1 MMRRTTYTSK
11 RIIKML
17 FGILTILLLSTQ
29 EIWGQTYSI
38 DLYAQNYAG
47 GSGTKNDP
55 YLISNDKELAKLA
68 RDVNNGNTSQAFLG
82 KYFKLTADIDLSGG
96 IWMPIGKYYNY
107 GNGNG
112 NNRLFFGKFDGNGH
126 VIKNMHIQWEGTD
139 AWSAWGL
146 FSTLQGSSST
156 NLTTVTNLIIENAV
170 VEKKPGFKPY
180 GPGYNVGVVAGEIYG
195 NTELS
200 NIIIRGS
207 EIKDNDETYEINNE
221 SKIGGISG
229 NVQTDSK
236 NETFRIFNIA
246 ADTKINM
253 LKNTSV
259 FNNKFHI
266 AQGFGRF
273 SYDMKGGDNIIEPT
287 NIYLFGNGLNIENTS
302 TNINKGGITANCQ
315 NENNAKK
322 YTSTWYYTQ
331 DVTGGKNLGIKVNA
345 ATFANDFVDK
355 ANTLITTKSLEED
368 KNPWTFTNGA
378 LNMYSKIDVSLVEN
392 TYNRN
397 DLQVSYTLTSNQFK
411 DEYTFSWTVE
421 GEAITPNKGS
431 NGKTITLPL
440 SNKKRTGVVIIT
452 NGNTGSVI
460 LKKHFEIKPKYYS
473 IDLYADSYSGGTGT
487 KEDPIIIS
495 SDLELAKLARDVE
508 TWQMKDS
515 KYFKLANDIS
525 LDKGLWMPIGNT
537 KYSWAFFKGKF
548 DGDGHTIDNMH
559 ICWKDNSGSWG
570 AWGLFSVLN
579 GQASDEA
586 RVCRITNLIIDNA
599 VVEKEEGYMPVG
611 NGLNIGILAG
621 ELAGGNSEIS
631 NIIIRNSKITDNKET
646 YTTPEIAV
654 GGIVG
659 KAVDGQIYRIYN
671 LSSEADINMFDHA
684 SLKSGNTCLAEGIG
698 YYGVVNNSN
707 SFVILPTNIY
717 VHGKVST
724 ANNRCKVGEVVGNR
738 NVNAESGE
746 TATWYYAN
754 KTNSSSS
761 NIATNG
767 TQKSEVD
774 FATTFASQNNLYISA
789 NNFQDK
795 LNWSYTSGTGF
806 NFGSTKLTVKRGYN
820 TIITAETIEGNA
832 GNEKYFWY
840 TSSDKKNWT
849 LQNENNAY
857 NDFSISLE
865 DYDQFVYALLEDGS
879 SQSGVAKIDARKV
892 DAVMKTNEET
902 NTLYIE
908 ITNNIWENNDKLNV
922 TYSWVKNGKE
932 ETVAPTFDKSSL
944 APTDKLSCHVI
955 VTTKDGVELLNK
967 WLVYA
972 KSVVY
977 LCPAGVTVTTAD
989 GKTISYNAGD
999 DSNDGLT
1006 PATAVRTW
1014 KGAYSKLTVKGSWDD
1029 NTIVLMG
1036 KSDQSVTNDGSDG
1049 FPNNNDYYSS
1059 SEKWENAKASSPF
1072 FRNTTI
1078 TGSWDGVDYKGV
1090 IEMYGGHYR
1099 NHSIAIFGD
1108 TRFQYLAFNRNP
1120 NNTEGD
1126 YFDILYC
1133 QFYNLEMGEGIQM
1146 TNYQKMYQGDGTI
1159 KGAVSTSFQIFGGFM
1174 DDNRFSPLST
1184 EGNLKK
1190 MDDALPHGREGFK
1203 IKIKSGH
1210 FSTICVGGRQTTDNR
1225 NGVMGSPNMPI
1236 KCTIDVDIDR
1246 NFNDNHNENNSDLD
1260 VAVVLAGNHEGAMVG
1275 DVDIII
1281 KSGKIG
1287 RVVNGSLGARRNTSN
1302 YNAPYNT
1309 YMGRANILIDPEHS
1323 ENNNNTDI
1331 NSRVEITE
1339 IYGGSTGRGFQ
1350 GGQWIEN
1357 PFYGYSTITIK
1368 GGTFLIPT
1376 KCTPEEIFSGIY
1388 GAGAG
1393 GMNGIGD
1400 DTNHT
1405 TDERIPYWTNSS
1417 TKSVMAFGNYYTA
1430 KNNLCMYKC
1439 YNADTHTYTEVDPR
1453 LTNNKIIIEG
1463 GIFGSET
1470 RKIDGIY
1477 GGGSGYMSKDL
1488 WIADSKPSTYGG
1500 NIYGK
1505 AGETVTSLTINGGE
1519 FYCKNGIF
1527 AGGRG
1532 TDYYYATK
1540 AYNGNPDDYQEL
1552 GKIYGNVELTING
1565 GKFHCPIFGGGY
1577 GVADAKLLNSNNINT
1592 LENMARLY
1600 GSSTVKI
1607 NGGTFFENIYGGGDM
1622 AVVEKGT
1629 NVIISDR
1636 ADIRADVFAGGNGR
1650 IKRADTDY
1658 TINNNTW
1665 HPEKV
1670 GKVLGNTNLTFFG
1683 STKVAPYIYGDIYG
1697 GGNLAQVEGDTH
1709 INMYAANFAGEIFGG
1724 GKGRITDNNGKEL
1737 YTYAD
1742 VTGNTFVSLAKD
1754 QGVQINDKEKE
1765 EDNYSINVI
1774 WNKKLDSTK
1783 ENFIEWDTN
1792 KAKFFADG
1800 KFLNPHNI
1808 YGGGNLACNVTGKAT
1823 LNIQKGMTPFSL
1835 LKTTEWKVAYDDN
1848 NNPHFSVFGGGYG
1861 LNTTVDNTDVT
1872 VNVEGDYSVY
1882 DAEIEDDTEQLSK
1895 GQTPLR
1901 AKSDMNVFDNS
1912 KGIPNFTIL
1921 AVLGGGYA
1929 GTVDND
1935 AKVTIDGKTFI
1946 HRVYGGGF
1954 GDPKSTSNNETGKIG
1969 GNTEVYVKGGNIYG
1983 DVFGGGAGVKP
1994 KKDASSTYTYFTN
2007 VAKVYETTKVE
2018 VSDDAHVYGNVYG
2031 GGDMA
2036 NIGSYE
2042 THDNPEAYFGNKPKS
2057 ISTFDQTNGKFI
2069 SYEATDYKSFVNIIG
2084 GNIFGEIFAG
2094 GKGLKKAEAPEYN
2107 KVGRING
2114 NTILHIANTN
2124 EAGMERITPMVWN
2137 RVYGGCAYGVVD
2149 GNTLVHVEGGML
2161 GLNIFGGGYGDI
2173 PITNDKTDDNS
2184 GQSTASSTLEQVLG
2198 KKDTK
2203 NEGTYA
2209 CILGNTKVQID
2220 GGEWLWDRK
2229 ADKNGNITTWLDV
2242 QSDSEKVCENLDEFK
2257 DIIYAI
2263 HNANTL
2269 GEITNAKAKAA
2280 MSRIINNKDTKEFFE
2295 LTDGDFGSASF
2306 SKNHNIFG
2314 GGNRACYV
2322 GYDINGNSTG
2332 DGTGEAIVEI
2342 NHSPVTEIIGANGKS
2357 LNILDFTTLQ
2367 GLCWYLAEKNS
2378 NNPQFSVFGAGYGAN
2393 TKVRNAKV
2401 YAQAGAMIEENG
2413 TPNKI
2418 NGKYFR
2424 YASQEEDRLK
2434 YTNFETNLY
2443 IDYMAVS
2450 KEDKKLYY
2458 GSVDG
2463 TSDDADTFR
2472 RYYNTRMAWIL
2483 GIPGFTFQEIH
2494 GGGFSGYVKEDT
2506 YVETN
2511 NQLTCYNIYGGGL
2524 GALPYG
2530 TLNETTDKD
2539 NHYDFGSVG
2548 GNSKVFFKSGNVA
2561 RNVYGGGAGIES
2573 IRVSGNNIVSLDSKT
2588 GSIID
2593 FPDMARVKG
2602 KTEVHIYGENVG
2614 VPPLVIDRTVIM
2626 GNVYGG
2632 GDVANVGLNTQ
2643 KATAK
2648 KIDDAESLSPSNF
2661 TSFVNVRGGTIL
2673 SKIFA
2678 GGNGRTADVCGDYTK
2693 LGGIYGNACVVTG
2706 RPVMTY
2712 PYNEFATGST
2722 TEYTSTSL
2730 NPSEEKYLVNPDATV
2745 NKDLMPSIMN
2755 SIYGGGQNGTVYGN
2769 TLVAIKDGA
2778 LYYNIFGGGW
2788 GDEETNTSAN
2798 ITGNTN
2804 LSITGGQAMLTSYWS
2819 TTMRNWEPATIVGD
2833 KTYSPQYIP
2842 ATQKFKVNHNIY
2854 GGGDKTCVVG
2864 EKDKDGNLVE
2874 NSGNT
2879 YIKLEKGLLHDNT
2892 QLLSGVSTTQFFNS
2906 NEWKEI
2912 FNKVGSPHFCVFGGG
2927 FGEKTFV
2934 LNDSHI
2940 EVAMEARGS
2949 INKGNDI
2956 IKGEE
2961 HKHFFSDY
2969 SMMDI
2974 VGGGFSGQVNG
2985 TTHIYG
2991 AGGASCRRVF
3001 GGGFYSSVKA
3011 TDINIKAI
3019 DCHDIFGGGF
3029 MGDVEKET
3037 KVVIGSQDSK
3047 TSTFGNDDIYIHGNV
3062 YGGNDVS
3069 GAVNIVLDSNG
3080 YFKDNGGT
3088 GTNVNIYGGHIYGD
3102 VYGAGNGNYL
3112 YALDKKGNK
3121 KVTVNEYYPVNPN
3134 DSESETI
3141 PLVYTVPMRETMPS
3155 YMAASDAAKIVNI
3168 NSWRPI
3174 TNKVNIDIKGNSTS
3188 DIITI
3193 DGDVYG
3199 GGNSAS
3205 VKKVH
3210 DYDSDNQEGAIKI
3223 NIGNNVNIRS
3233 VFMGCNGEA
3242 LFAKSEDN
3250 DFMNKFQK
3258 LNGDVENGKELNLA
3272 DTIDWINDPS
3282 NKGISTIYLSTEN
3295 AQRPLVYPHLLDL
3308 YFQSVETDI
3317 QGQLTWNG
3325 SESGDGLTNCN
3336 IGTFCCGGNRGNM
3349 SVYPN
3354 SVGNVVDYTFPAGL
3368 VITNKIVGGC
3378 NNANYNYKDLVTH
3391 EGGYLLGNTH
3401 SEYPFIKL
3409 TIKNKFEP
3417 KEDNNA
3423 YIGGNVYGG
3432 CYQAG
3437 TVRGDISV
3445 ILQSDMLEGKS
3456 KEKLDNSNDFLSSKP
3471 QYSALNVYGAGY
3483 GMESYV
3489 YGNTD
3494 VRVAEGMKCD
3504 TVSTT
3509 SDIFNAS
3516 GVSANFVYGGGQQGN
3531 VIGVTNVDVLNGH
3544 IYKSVTGGS
3553 YSGYVWGSTQVK
3565 VGYPIYYKVKDKQSG
3580 IYLLNRSDKN
3590 NKFIDHEGNT
3600 ETGAILSD
3608 LASETIKQ
3616 DIKLIAGDIIS
3627 QAVYESIIGKQGL
3640 TTEFVKNDCFE
3651 KCISKPAS
3659 PLTWNDINI
3668 KIGEAVYGG
3677 GYSVAQGTSVLA
3689 NDSTVLKYTD
3699 RYNIDKAFTTENSRL
3714 VDLAELPNGTTKGF
3728 GGNTTILVADNSNPS
3743 STRDHITISHQEMK
3757 SIVLPKGTDLFGYY
3771 YKDKNGNYRYISL
3784 QDHYFYGGGEEYAK
3798 PEEQGTDK
3806 NIYVYD
3812 SEGGIFGDG
3821 HQSYAEGF
3829 RSADLTGYG
3838 FAGTTINKPKIIN
3851 TFQRMDILR
3860 LEDNCFNVLGARD
3873 YATNVTNKTPYS
3885 IARVGEIQM
3894 FAKNIALKGNKL
3906 QGKTVNRARNY
3917 MGLANNIHYVG
3928 AVTSNVPFNEASKE
3942 AWRNDT
3948 GEIPASGDYANKS
3961 YLEVKQSYIDQ
3972 YKKDTDEATFQK
3984 RNEGTAKNM
3993 IGIASGYALKIQNVQ
4008 ELYDANKKIVDK
4020 IYYGPIYGV
4029 IEMNLIDVREDEG
4042 GGYVYADNVHKRDNG
4057 NNPDFLETTGNF
4069 VFPYDAKQN
4078 RYIVD
4083 DCFPTGFSGLKTN
4096 DPDSEIDVHYWYVT
4110 GFNYYYNAHI
4120 TCFTYK
4126 DAMKFN
4132 NDNSDGLTVLAGL
4145 KPNQPV
4151 TVHSWKMR
4159 SGHPDNKNDYSC
4171 DLEYRNY
4178 LPGKTE
4184 GNVDIDNEDVAGKY
4198 TLRVGGS
4205 SSYTYSN
4212 PEASDTED
4220 ANKGFAAVLP
4230 MNATGAFDSNN
4241 YIRQALP
4248 SELNNGDAKISFE
4261 LSDNVNNT
4269 TTEYFNKHLSKK
4281 CLATLI
4287 LKAPAYSKYNSE
4299 KDNKPIISK
4308 VATSTFF
4315 TLSATGNYEKVE
4327 NNTNLSEGKDYYIKN
4342 GIEGEYAKVNNTTK
4356 IFKKN
4361 TDGYAPVNNIKDVIA
4376 GENYFCEVPRIYTYT
4391 IYLTIEYVQGP
4402 NINGNITVDNCA
4414 LPGEMIRLK
4423 KNNVTIAA
4431 DQAFS
4436 ANGYYWRIGKRKKNA
4451 DGKWEFEDNTEW
4463 NITKKAAGY
4472 DTYKQGDAKTA
4483 EGLFKN
4489 CKYDKT
4495 NDYLDIPAYYFMNGY
4510 GVQLGITM
4518 NGLDKIFTVDM
4529 DNDNEFLIHNY
4540 HRMNPH
4546 KEGLDL
4552 HLAEAIK
4559 RAKEEKDVATGTTT
4573 VPFAEPR
4580 IYISDLSDLTA
4591 FINFIDTIGADG
4603 KAPRYGANA
4612 QFVLQKDLTVPSD
4625 FVCGTGIFHGI
4636 FHGNGHVIH
4645 GLPQDKSLLA
4655 ENQGQIYNLGL
4666 ESGNIA
4672 AKGSTN
4678 GGAYH
4683 CCFEQNPSSSP
4694 SSSEASSSLSDGV
4707 STPFAPIVYRMD
4719 GSADTHYTS
4728 DDFKYGRVAYD
4739 LNEYY
4744 LRARYSNEATNPDDM
4759 KALKYVYD
4767 YYANGDYQY
4776 ANRTDAITG
4785 KNTGITYLRTGLDS
4799 DLPNYEQAETRHN
4812 QAHDIDKAR
4821 VKAGSSSASSSSPS
4835 SSTPSSSS
4843 PSSAPSSSSPSSF
4856 DGVSTPFAYEP
4867 LFDANHA
4874 ATTLAASNI
4883 MNDFIFWGQK
4893 LQATPESC
4901 PQAIESHQ
4909 NCYMTNRVYRTAG
4922 YYGDTKLDAFHYN
4935 AYNYLGGTMTTY
4947 VHQPSITAIDFTC
4960 KGDISKAT
4968 KTINGIFYPPVDDN
4982 AKVFSDFSVKNDVT
4996 KNLLVYTNNN
5006 VDIDS
5011 DTEAY
5016 DVVNKYLRYN
5026 ESTRESLIKGHHVFT
5041 NTEGF
5046 TTAFLHLVERT
5057 ADNKN
5062 SEGGICENNNFC
5074 APLPFTVTNR
5084 AWYVRKPQQYAN
5096 DNTGAWEGIC
5106 LPFTVHKVVASINGE
5121 ITHFYGIPTT
5131 DELSTPAL
5139 NTHTLH
5145 HEYWLRGLTTVG
5157 KDGTDIA
5164 ATFQRPGLTSDGLFM
5179 PIAESSGS
5187 TSAGSSSPSAGSG
5200 STSAGS
5206 GSPSLSEGVSY
5217 TFATPFFIDTY
5228 ESRLYNKDANPY
5240 YAAPHTY
5247 SNYPLLTSEVPYI
5260 VRFPGDGYYEFDLSS
5275 KFYNDILGKSEPEQ
5289 TVAFNAYGYENMETS
5304 YGSITIPVTKQMATT
5319 KDGYTHCGT
5328 FAAKDIKKDAIY
5340 SMNDKGNAF
5349 ISETSTATS
5358 IMPFRT
5364 YMTAKTTKAKALSYA
5379 PSMIKIAES
5388 TGIDKITPEIGVA
5401 DKDDATGSYL
5411 IVRPINNNKV
5421 RIESNISTTIYVYTI
5436 TGQLYRILDVIPGN
5450 SVYSG
5455 FQQGAYIFG
5464 KAKIMV
5470 Q

>member
-17 FGILTILLLSTQ
+17 FGILTILLMSTQ

-170 VEKKPGFKPY
+170 VEKKPGFSPY

-207 EIKDNDETYEINNE
+207 EIKDNDETYEINRE
-221 SKIGGISG
+221 TKIGGIAG

-259 FNNKFHI
+259 YNNKFYI

-273 SYDMKGGDNIIEPT
+273 SYNMKGGDNIIEPT

-322 YTSTWYYTQ
+322 YASTWYYTQ
-331 DVTGGKNLGIKVNA
+331 DVTGGKNLGTKVNA

-368 KNPWTFTNGA
+368 KNQWTFTNGA

-397 DLQVSYTLTSNQFK
+397 DLQVSYTLTSNQLK
-411 DEYTFSWTVE
+411 DEYTYTWTVE
-421 GEAITPNKGS
+421 GKAITPNKGS
-431 NGKTITLPL
+431 NGKTITLSL

-460 LKKHFEIKPKYYS
+460 LKKHFEINPKYYS

-508 TWQMKDS
+508 TWQMQDS

-559 ICWKDNSGSWG
+559 ICWKDNSGSCG

-654 GGIVG
+654 GGIIG
-659 KAVDGQIYRIYN
+659 KAIDGQIYRIFN

-698 YYGVVNNSN
+698 YYGWVNNSN

-724 ANNRCKVGEVVGNR
+724 ANNRCKVGEVIGNR
-738 NVNAESGE
+738 NVDNGTGE

-820 TIITAETIEGNA
+820 TTITAETTPNNA
-832 GNEKYFWY
+832 ANEKYFWY

-857 NDFSISLE
+857 NGFSISLE
-865 DYDQFVYALLEDGS
+865 DYDQYVYALLEDGS

-908 ITNNIWENNDKLNV
+908 ITNNIWENNDNLNV

-932 ETVAPTFDKSSL
+932 ETAAPTFDKSSL
-944 APTDKLSCHVI
+944 AHTDKLSCHVI
-955 VTTKDGVELLNK
+955 VTTQDGVELLNK

-977 LCPAGVTVTTAD
+977 LCPTGVTVTTAE
-989 GKTISYNAGD
+989 GNTISYNAGD

-1036 KSDQSVTNDGSDG
+1036 KSDQSVTNNSNDG
-1049 FPNNNDYYSS
+1049 FSS
-1059 SEKWENAKASSPF
+1059 VTFNTSSDWEDVKAKSPF

-1078 TGSWDGVDYKGV
+1078 TGSWDGVDYNGI
-1090 IEMYGGHYR
+1090 IEMHGGNDR
-1099 NHSIAIFGD
+1099 NNSLPIYGD
-1108 TRFQYLAFNRNP
+1108 TRFQYLAFNRNS
-1120 NNTEGD
+1120 NNNDAD

-1159 KGAVSTSFQIFGGFM
+1159 KGAFSTSFQIFGGFM

-1246 NFNDNHNENNSDLD
+1246 NFNDNHNYNNSDLD

-1287 RVVNGSLGARRNTSN
+1287 RVVNGSLGARRNTNN

-1309 YMGRANILIDPEHS
+1309 YMGRANILIDPAQS
-1323 ENNNNTDI
+1323 ESNNKNTDV

-1350 GGQWIEN
+1350 GSQLIEN

-1368 GGTFLIPT
+1368 GGTFMIPT
-1376 KCTPEEIFSGIY
+1376 NCTPEEIFSGIY

-1405 TDERIPYWTNSS
+1405 TDDRIPYWTNSS
-1417 TKSVMAFGNYYTA
+1417 TKSVMAFGNYDAA
-1430 KNNLCMYKC
+1430 KANLCMYKC
-1439 YNADTHTYTEVDPR
+1439 YNTDTHTYTEVDPR

-1477 GGGSGYMSKDL
+1477 GGGSGYMSTDL
-1488 WIADSKPSTYGG
+1488 WRASSIPSKEGG

-1505 AGETVTSLTINGGE
+1505 AGETVASITINGGE

-1540 AYNGNPDDYQEL
+1540 AYSGTPNDYQEL

-1565 GKFHCPIFGGGY
+1565 GKFHCPVFGGGY

-1592 LENMARLY
+1592 LNNMARLY

-1607 NGGTFFENIYGGGDM
+1607 NGGTFFKNIYGGGDM

-1665 HPEKV
+1665 NPEKV

-1724 GKGRITDNNGKEL
+1724 GKGRITDNNGKAIAEEL

-1754 QGVQINDKEKE
+1754 QGVQINDEEKE

-1792 KAKFFADG
+1792 KAKFFTDG

-1823 LNIQKGMTPFSL
+1823 LDIQKGMTPFSL

-1861 LNTTVDNTDVT
+1861 LNTTVGNTDVT

-1929 GTVDND
+1929 GTVDSD

-1954 GDPKSTSNNETGKIG
+1954 GDPTSTSNNNTGKIG

-1983 DVFGGGAGVKP
+1983 DVFGGGAGVAP
-1994 KKDASSTYTYFTN
+1994 KNDTYFTD
-2007 VAKVYETTKVE
+2007 VAKVYNTTKVE
-2018 VSDDAHVYGNVYG
+2018 ISDDAHVFGNVYG

-2042 THDNPEAYFGNKPKS
+2042 THADPKTYYGNKPKS
-2057 ISTFDQTNGKFI
+2057 TSTFDQTNGDFI
-2069 SYEATDYKSFVNIIG
+2069 SYKARDYKSFVNIIG

-2094 GKGLKKAEAPEYN
+2094 GKGLKKADAPEYN

-2263 HNANTL
+2263 HNSNTL

-2322 GYDINGNSTG
+2322 GYGIDGNSTG

-2357 LNILDFTTLQ
+2357 LDILDFTTLQ

-2401 YAQAGAMIEENG
+2401 YAQTGAMIELNG

-2418 NGKYFR
+2418 DGKSFR

-2443 IDYMAVS
+2443 IDYTAVS

-2494 GGGFSGYVKEDT
+2494 GGGFSGYVEKDT
-2506 YVETN
+2506 YVEAN
-2511 NQLTCYNIYGGGL
+2511 NQLACYNIYGGGL
-2524 GALPYG
+2524 GAMPYG

-2539 NHYDFGSVG
+2539 NQYDFGSVG
-2548 GNSKVFFKSGNVA
+2548 GNSKVFIKSGNVA

-2573 IRVSGNNIVSLDSKT
+2573 IRVSGDNIVSLDSKT

-2593 FPDMARVKG
+2593 FPDMARVNG
-2602 KTEVHIYGENVG
+2602 KTEVHVYGENVG

-2632 GDVANVGLNTQ
+2632 GDVANVGLDSQ
-2643 KATAK
+2643 KATAE
-2648 KIDDAESLSPSNF
+2648 KIDVAKSLTPSNF
-2661 TSFVNVRGGTIL
+2661 TSFVNVRGGTIF
-2673 SKIFA
+2673 SKVFA
-2678 GGNGRTADVCGDYTK
+2678 GGKGRTADVCGDYTK

-2730 NPSEEKYLVNPDATV
+2730 NPSEQQYLVNPDATV
-2745 NKDLMPSIMN
+2745 NKDLMPNIMN
-2755 SIYGGGQNGTVYGN
+2755 SVYGGGQNGTIYGN

-2778 LYYNIFGGGW
+2778 LYYNVFGGGW

-2819 TTMRNWEPATIVGD
+2819 TTKRNWEPATIVGD

-2864 EKDKDGNLVE
+2864 ERDKDGNLVE

-2892 QLLSGVSTTQFFNS
+2892 QLLSGISTTQFFSS

-2934 LNDSHI
+2934 LSDSHI

-2961 HKHFFSDY
+2961 YKHFFSDY

-3102 VYGAGNGNYL
+3102 VYGAGNGNYQ

-3325 SESGDGLTNCN
+3325 SESGDGLTNCT

-3391 EGGYLLGNTH
+3391 KGGYLLGNTH

-3409 TIKNKFEP
+3409 TIKNQFKP
-3417 KEDNNA
+3417 KEENNA

-3580 IYLLNRSDKN
+3580 IYLLDRTDKN
-3590 NKFIDHEGNT
+3590 NKYIDREGNT
-3600 ETGAILSD
+3600 ESGAILSN
-3608 LASETIKQ
+3608 LASESIKQ
-3616 DIKLIAGDIIS
+3616 NIKLIAGDIIS

-3640 TTEFVKNDCFE
+3640 TEEFVKDNCFE
-3651 KCISKPAS
+3651 KCVSSPES
-3659 PLTWNDINI
+3659 PLTWDDINI

-3689 NDSTVLKYTD
+3689 NDTTVLKYTD
-3699 RYNIDKAFTTENSRL
+3699 KYNIDKAFTPNNTRL
-3714 VDLAELPNGTTKGF
+3714 VGLDELPNKTTEGF
-3728 GGNTTILVADNSNPS
+3728 GGNTTILVADNSDPS

-3757 SIVLPKGTDLFGYY
+3757 SIVLPNGTDLFGYY
-3771 YKDKNGNYRYISL
+3771 YKDKKGNYRYISL

-3894 FAKNIALKGNKL
+3894 FAKNIALDDNKL

-3917 MGLANNIHYVG
+3917 MGLVNNIHYVG
-3928 AVTSNVPFNEASKE
+3928 AVTSNVPFNDATNE
-3942 AWRNDT
+3942 AWRDDT
-3948 GEIPASGDYANKS
+3948 GAIPAAGEYANKS
-3961 YLEVKQSYIDQ
+3961 YLEVKQSYIDN
-3972 YKKDTDEATFQK
+3972 YKNDADEATFQK

-4029 IEMNLIDVREDEG
+4029 IEMNLIDVRADEG
-4042 GGYVYADNVHKRDNG
+4042 GGYVYADNVHKRENG

-4083 DCFPTGFSGLKTN
+4083 DCFPTGFNDMKGQ
-4096 DPDSEIDVHYWYVT
+4096 DPDTTAEIHYWYVT

-4120 TCFTYK
+4120 TGFTYK

-4159 SGHPDNKNDYSC
+4159 SGHPTDTNEYSC

-4178 LPGKTE
+4178 LPTGAK
-4184 GNVDIDNEDVAGKY
+4184 GNVDMDNQDVS
-4198 TLRVGGS
+4198 GGYQLSIGAS
-4205 SSYTYSN
+4205 SSEKY
-4212 PEASDTED
+4212 DG
-4220 ANKGFAAVLP
+4220 KGFAAVLP
-4230 MNATGAFDSNN
+4230 MNGVFDEKKN
-4241 YIRQALP
+4241 YVKQELP
-4248 SELNNGDAKISFE
+4248 SELTDGDAKISFE

-4287 LKAPAYSKYNSE
+4287 LKAPAYSEYNSKE
-4299 KDNKPIISK
+4299 DNKPIISK
-4308 VATSTFF
+4308 VATSAFF

-4327 NNTNLSEGKDYYIKN
+4327 NNTNLSAGTQYYIKN
-4342 GIEGEYAKVNNTTK
+4342 GIEGEYAKVDPSL

-4361 TDGYAPVNNIKDVIA
+4361 TDGYALVNIKDVIA

-4423 KNNVTIAA
+4423 KNNVAIAA

-4451 DGKWEFEDNTEW
+4451 DGKWEFEDATEW
-4463 NITKKAAGY
+4463 DTTNKATGY

-4529 DNDNEFLIHNY
+4529 NDDNEFLIHNY

-4546 KEGLDL
+4546 KEGLNL

-4559 RAKEEKDVATGTTT
+4559 RAKEEKDAATGTTT

-4603 KAPRYGANA
+4603 KTPRYGANA

-4672 AKGSTN
+4672 ASNKGT
-4678 GGAYH
+4678 YH
-4683 CCFEQNPSSSP
+4683 CCFEYNKGIQ
-4694 SSSEASSSLSDGV
+4694 
-4707 STPFAPIVYRMD
+4707 PIVYHMD
-4719 GSADTHYTS
+4719 GTRDTHYTA
-4728 DDFKYGRVAYD
+4728 DDFRYGKVGYD

-4744 LRARYSNEATNPDDM
+4744 LRARYSNDATNPDDM

-4821 VKAGSSSASSSSPS
+4821 IKAAS
-4835 SSTPSSSS
+4835 
-4843 PSSAPSSSSPSSF
+4843 
-4856 DGVSTPFAYEP
+4856 DEP

-4874 ATTLAASNI
+4874 ATTLTASNI

-4909 NCYMTNRVYRTAG
+4909 NCYMTNHVYRTAG

-4960 KGDISKAT
+4960 KGDISKAIGT
-4968 KTINGIFYPPVDDN
+4968 NNGIFYPPINDN
-4982 AKVFSDFSVKNDVT
+4982 AKVFSDFSVKDDVT

-5006 VDIDS
+5006 IDIDS

-5016 DVVNKYLRYN
+5016 DVVNKYLSYN

-5041 NTEGF
+5041 NREGF

-5074 APLPFTVTNR
+5074 TPLPFTVTNH

-5096 DNTGAWEGIC
+5096 DKTGAWEGIC

-5121 ITHFYGIPTT
+5121 ITHFYGTPTA
-5131 DELSTPAL
+5131 DELSTPSL

-5145 HEYWLRGLTTVG
+5145 HEYWLRGLTTVD
-5157 KDGTDIA
+5157 KNGTDIA

-5187 TSAGSSSPSAGSG
+5187 TSAGSG

-5240 YAAPHTY
+5240 YATPHTY

-5319 KDGYTHCGT
+5319 KDGYSHCGT
-5328 FAAKDIKKDAIY
+5328 FSATDIKKDAIY
-5340 SMNDKGNAF
+5340 GMNDKGNAF
-5349 ISETSTATS
+5349 ISDATTATS
-5358 IMPFRT
+5358 VMPFRT
-5364 YMTAKTTKAKALSYA
+5364 YMTAKTTKAKAQSYA

-5401 DKDDATGSYL
+5401 DKDEATGSYL
-5411 IVRPINNNKV
+5411 IVRPLTNNKV

-5455 FQQGAYIFG
+5455 FQQGAYVFG
-5464 KAKIMV
+5464 KTKIMV

>member
-55 YLISNDKELAKLA
+55 YLISNDMELAKLA

-82 KYFKLTADIDLSGG
+82 KYFKLTADIDLKNG
-96 IWMPIGKYYNY
+96 IWMPIGQYYNY
-107 GNGNG
+107 GIDNG

-139 AWSAWGL
+139 RWSAWGL

-170 VEKKPGFKPY
+170 VEKKRGFSPY

-207 EIKDNDETYEINNE
+207 EIKDNDETYEINRE
-221 SKIGGISG
+221 TKIGGIVG
-229 NVQTDSK
+229 NVQTDNK

-246 ADTKINM
+246 ADTQINM

-259 FNNKFHI
+259 FNNKFCI

-273 SYDMKGGDNIIEPT
+273 SYNMNGGGNIIEPT
-287 NIYLFGNGLNIENTS
+287 NIYLFGNGLNIESSNSETNK
-302 TNINKGGITANCQ
+302 NINKGGITAGYQ
-315 NENNAKK
+315 NEGNANK
-322 YTSTWYYTQ
+322 YASTWYYTQ
-331 DVTGGKNLGIKVNA
+331 KVDGGKNLGTQKTDA
-345 ATFANDFVDK
+345 AFKGEFAK
-355 ANTLITTKSLEED
+355 IANEFITKNNLTEE
-368 KNPWTFTNGA
+368 KTAWYFNNNNISMNNN
-378 LNMYSKIDVSLVEN
+378 LDVYVVEN
-392 TYNRN
+392 YNRN
-397 DLQVSYTLTSNQFK
+397 DYNVSFSIEGISPETDYT
-411 DEYTFSWTVE
+411 YTWKVDNKE
-421 GEAITPNKGS
+421 ITPAKG
-431 NGKTITLPL
+431 GKSISLEL
-440 SNKKRTGVVIIT
+440 SNKKRVGVVTIT
-452 NGNTGSVI
+452 DSKTQEVI
-460 LKKHFEIKPKYYS
+460 MTKNFVINPKYYS
-473 IDLYADSYSGGTGT
+473 IDLYADNYAQGSGSET
-487 KEDPIIIS
+487 DPYIIS
-495 SDLELAKLARDVE
+495 NDLELAKLAYDVNKG
-508 TWQMKDS
+508 TATAG
-515 KYFKLANDIS
+515 KYFKLSNDIN
-525 LDKGLWMPIGNT
+525 LDKALWIPIGSTNYEE
-537 KYSWAFFKGKF
+537 KYFNGKF
-548 DGDGHTIDNMH
+548 DGNGYSIDNMR
-559 ICWKDNSGSWG
+559 ILWTDTNNGWST
-570 AWGLFSVLN
+570 WGLFSAIKGTADN
-579 GQASDEA
+579 EA
-586 RVCRITNLIIDNA
+586 NFCRITNLVMDHALI
-599 VVEKEEGYMPVG
+599 EKEPNTNQTEKSGNVAVLVGEVLTTGY
-611 NGLNIGILAG
+611 
-621 ELAGGNSEIS
+621 SEVS
-631 NIIIRNSKITDNKET
+631 NIIVRNSVITDNNESYKRKQFR
-646 YTTPEIAV
+646 V
-654 GGIVG
+654 GGIIG
-659 KAVDGQIYRIYN
+659 NLEDNHITRLFN
-671 LSSEADINMFDHA
+671 LSAQVEIKMLSNATLRDKCYM
-684 SLKSGNTCLAEGIG
+684 AEGIG
-698 YYGVVNNSN
+698 RYGAPKTS
-707 SFVILPTNIY
+707 SSYAIPLTNIY
-717 VHGKVST
+717 VHGSIETTINSNNCYVGGVIGNN
-724 ANNRCKVGEVVGNR
+724 ANNN
-738 NVNAESGE
+738 NITS
-746 TATWYYAN
+746 TSSTWYYTEAVSV
-754 KTNSSSS
+754 TTS
-761 NIATNG
+761 NVVNYG
-767 TQKSEVD
+767 TKQPLSD
-774 FATTFASQNNLYISA
+774 FANIFAENCNSYIAEKNIDGKSVWTYINSIGFKFSFTRLA
-789 NNFQDK
+789 V
-795 LNWSYTSGTGF
+795 TRGF
-806 NFGSTKLTVKRGYN
+806 NAE
-820 TIITAETIEGNA
+820 ITAETVKGNA
-832 GNEKYFWY
+832 ANEKYFWY
-840 TSSDKKNWT
+840 TSADKKIWE
-849 LQNENNAY
+849 LQNKDTASNP
-857 NDFSISLE
+857 FTLPRK
-865 DYDQFVYALLEDGS
+865 DYDQYVYAELADGS
-879 SQSGVAKIDARKV
+879 SRSGIIKIEAVRVEAKLIS
-892 DAVMKTNEET
+892 NSGE
-902 NTLYIE
+902 NTISVSV
-908 ITNNIWENNDKLNV
+908 TNNIWNNNDYLNI
-922 TYSWVKNGKE
+922 TYSWVKNDDE
-932 ETVAPTFDKSSL
+932 ERPVSTTSTYDKSKL
-944 APTDKLSCHVI
+944 DKNDKLKCHVVVKSQDGI
-955 VTTKDGVELLNK
+955 VLLDN
-967 WLVYA
+967 WLVYV
-972 KSVVY
+972 KSVIY
-977 LCPAGVTVTTAD
+977 ICPAGVTVGSTT
-989 GKTISYNAGD
+989 YNAGND
-999 DSNDGLT
+999 DNDGLT
-1006 PATAVRTW
+1006 PETAVKTW
-1014 KGAYSKLTVKGSWDD
+1014 NGAYSKLAKEGSWDD
-1029 NTIVLMG
+1029 NIIVLMG
-1036 KSDQSVTNDGSDG
+1036 RSDYNVTNNSSNGFTSVT
-1049 FPNNNDYYSS
+1049 FYSS
-1059 SEKWENAKASSPF
+1059 SDWEDKKSTSPF
-1072 FRNTTI
+1072 FKNATI
-1078 TGSWDGVDYKGV
+1078 TGSWNDVDYHGVMQMKG
-1090 IEMYGGHYR
+1090 GGNREESLPIY
-1099 NHSIAIFGD
+1099 GD
-1108 TRFQYLAFNRNP
+1108 TRFQYITFERSNVIS
-1120 NNTEGD
+1120 D
-1126 YFDILYC
+1126 KYDILYC
-1133 QFYNLEMGEGIQM
+1133 QYNNLEMGEGIQM
-1146 TNYQKMYQGDGTI
+1146 INYKDMFDADGTI
-1159 KGAVSTSFQIFGGFM
+1159 YGAKSTSFQIFGGFN
-1174 DDNRFSPLST
+1174 DDARFRNLW
-1184 EGNLKK
+1184 EGDNLKK
-1190 MDDALPHGREGFK
+1190 MDESLPHGHEGFS

-1210 FSTICVGGRQTTDNR
+1210 YSTICVGGRQTQSNI
-1225 NGVMGSPNMPI
+1225 NGLMGSPNMPI

-1246 NFNDNHNENNSDLD
+1246 NFNDNHNDNQSTLD

-1287 RVVNGSLGARRNTSN
+1287 RVVNGSLGAKRNVN
-1302 YNAPYNT
+1302 GYNNAPYNT
-1309 YMGRANILIDPEHS
+1309 FMGRANILIDPAQS
-1323 ENNNNTDI
+1323 ENNKQAKDI

-1339 IYGGSTGRGFQ
+1339 IYGGSAGRGFGDNQ
-1350 GGQWIEN
+1350 EVEN
-1357 PFYGYSTITIK
+1357 PFYGQSTITIK
-1368 GGTFLIPT
+1368 GGTFLIPIE
-1376 KCTPEEIFSGIY
+1376 CNQDMIFSGIY

-1400 DTNHT
+1400 DDNHT
-1405 TDERIPYWTNSS
+1405 PDTRIPYWNDVNTKSVINFGGYATAKDKLCLYHCYNSS
-1417 TKSVMAFGNYYTA
+1417 TRTFT
-1430 KNNLCMYKC
+1430 
-1439 YNADTHTYTEVDPR
+1439 DIDPR
-1453 LTNNKIIIEG
+1453 ETSTNIIIEG
-1463 GIFGSET
+1463 GIFGSST
-1470 RKIDGIY
+1470 KPIDGIY
-1477 GGGSGYMSKDL
+1477 AGGSGYMSLDL
-1488 WIADSKPSTYGG
+1488 WPHRGIPSKVGG

-1505 AGETVTSLTINGGE
+1505 AGETVASMTINGGE

-1532 TDYYYATK
+1532 TDYFYAKKDNNKIYGTPSYYT
-1540 AYNGNPDDYQEL
+1540 DL

-1565 GKFHCPIFGGGY
+1565 GIFHCPVFGGGY
-1577 GVADAKLLNSNNINT
+1577 GVADAKLLNSNKINT

-1629 NVIISDR
+1629 NVIISDS

-1650 IKRADTDY
+1650 TKRAISDY
-1658 TINNNTW
+1658 DIKDNTW
-1665 HPEKV
+1665 NPELV
-1670 GKVLGNTNLTFFG
+1670 GKVVGNTNLTFFG

-1697 GGNLAQVEGDTH
+1697 GGNLAQVGGDTH

-1724 GKGRITDNNGKEL
+1724 GKGRITDDKGYAIADEGL
-1737 YTYAD
+1737 YTYAN

-1765 EDNYSINVI
+1765 EDNFSINVI
-1774 WNKKLDSTK
+1774 WNRKLDSTK
-1783 ENFIEWDTN
+1783 KNFIEWNTN
-1792 KAKFFADG
+1792 KAEFFANG

-1808 YGGGNLACNVTGKAT
+1808 YGGGNLACEVTGKAT

-1861 LNTTVDNTDVT
+1861 LNTTVGNTDVT

-1901 AKSDMNVFDNS
+1901 AKGEMNVFDNS

-1929 GTVDND
+1929 GTVKND
-1935 AKVTIDGKTFI
+1935 TKVTIDGKTFI

-1954 GDPKSTSNNETGKIG
+1954 GDPTSTSNNNTGKIG

-1994 KKDASSTYTYFTN
+1994 KNDTYFTD
-2007 VAKVYETTKVE
+2007 VAKVEGTTKVE
-2018 VSDDAHVYGNVYG
+2018 ISDDAHVYGDVYG

-2036 NIGSYE
+2036 NIGSYI
-2042 THDNPEAYFGNKPKS
+2042 THTNKVEYYGNKPKS
-2057 ISTFDQTNGKFI
+2057 ISTFDQTNGNFI
-2069 SYEATDYKSFVNIIG
+2069 SYKATDYKSFVNIIG
-2084 GNIFGEIFAG
+2084 GNIFGKIFAG

-2220 GGEWLWDRK
+2220 GGAWLWDRK
-2229 ADKNGNITTWLDV
+2229 ADKNGKITTWLDV
-2242 QSDSEKVCENLDEFK
+2242 QTDNEKVCENLDEFK

-2295 LTDGDFGSASF
+2295 MTDGDFGSARF

-2322 GYDINGNSTG
+2322 GYGIDGNSTG

-2357 LNILDFTTLQ
+2357 LDILDFTTLQ

-2393 TKVRNAKV
+2393 TKVRKATV
-2401 YAQAGAMIEENG
+2401 YAQTGAMIELNG

-2418 NGKYFR
+2418 DGKSFR

-2494 GGGFSGYVKEDT
+2494 GGGFSGYVDEDT
-2506 YVETN
+2506 YVEAN
-2511 NQLTCYNIYGGGL
+2511 NQLACYNIYGGGL
-2524 GALPYG
+2524 GAMPYG

-2539 NHYDFGSVG
+2539 NQYDFGSVG
-2548 GNSKVFFKSGNVA
+2548 GNSKVFIKSGNVA
-2561 RNVYGGGAGIES
+2561 KNVYGGGAGIES
-2573 IRVSGNNIVSLDSKT
+2573 IRVSGDNIVSLDSKT

-2602 KTEVHIYGENVG
+2602 KTEVHVYGENVG

-2632 GDVANVGLNTQ
+2632 GDVANVGLDSQ
-2643 KATAK
+2643 KATAE
-2648 KIDDAESLSPSNF
+2648 KIDVAKSLTPSNF
-2661 TSFVNVRGGTIL
+2661 TSFVNVRGGTIF

-2678 GGNGRTADVCGDYTK
+2678 GGKGRTADVCGDYTK

-2730 NPSEEKYLVNPDATV
+2730 DPSKQQYLVNPDATV
-2745 NKDLMPSIMN
+2745 NKDLMPNIMN
-2755 SIYGGGQNGTVYGN
+2755 SVYGGGQNGTIYGN

-2778 LYYNIFGGGW
+2778 LYYNVFGGGW

-2864 EKDKDGNLVE
+2864 ERDKDGNLVA

-2892 QLLSGVSTTQFFNS
+2892 QLLSGVSTTQFFSS

-2934 LNDSHI
+2934 LSDSHI

-2961 HKHFFSDY
+2961 YKHFFSDY
-2969 SMMDI
+2969 SVMDI

-2985 TTHIYG
+2985 TTHING

-3019 DCHDIFGGGF
+3019 DCQDIFGGGF

-3069 GAVNIVLDSNG
+3069 GAINIVLDSNG

-3155 YMAASDAAKIVNI
+3155 YKAASDAAKIVNI

-3205 VKKVH
+3205 VQK
-3210 DYDSDNQEGAIKI
+3210 SDNQVGAIKI

-3325 SESGDGLTNCN
+3325 SESGDGLTNCT

-3349 SVYPN
+3349 SVYPD
-3354 SVGNVVDYTFPAGL
+3354 SVGNVIDYTFPAGL

-3409 TIKNKFEP
+3409 TIKNQFKP

-3437 TVRGDISV
+3437 TVRGDIV
-3445 ILQSDMLEGKS
+3445 IDFQSDMLGGKS

-3471 QYSALNVYGAGY
+3471 QYSALNVYGGGY

-3494 VRVAEGMKCD
+3494 IIVAKGLKCSAP
-3504 TVSTT
+3504 ST
-3509 SDIFNAS
+3509 SSSGEFNAS

-3544 IYKSVTGGS
+3544 IYKAVTGGS

-3580 IYLLNRSDKN
+3580 IYLLDRTDKS
-3590 NKFIDHEGNT
+3590 NKYIDHEGNT

-3640 TTEFVKNDCFE
+3640 TEEFVKTDCFE
-3651 KCISKPAS
+3651 TCVSSPAS
-3659 PLTWNDINI
+3659 PLTWDDINI
-3668 KIGEAVYGG
+3668 QIGEAIYGG

-3699 RYNIDKAFTTENSRL
+3699 KYNIDKAFTTENSRL

-3728 GGNTTILVADNSNPS
+3728 GGNTTILVADNSDPS

-3757 SIVLPKGTDLFGYY
+3757 SIVLPNGTDLFGYY

-3784 QDHYFYGGGEEYAK
+3784 QDHYFYGDGYDK
-3798 PEEQGTDK
+3798 PVGQSDT
-3806 NIYVYD
+3806 IYVYD

-3838 FAGTTINKPKIIN
+3838 FAGTTINNPKIIN

-3894 FAKNIALKGNKL
+3894 FAKNIALDGNKL
-3906 QGKTVNRARNY
+3906 QDKSVKRARNY

-3948 GEIPASGDYANKS
+3948 GEVPASGDYANKS

-3972 YKKDTDEATFQK
+3972 YKKDKDEATFQK

-4057 NNPDFLETTGNF
+4057 KTPDFLETTGNF
-4069 VFPYDAKQN
+4069 VFPYDTKQN

-4083 DCFPTGFSGLKTN
+4083 DCFPTGFNGLKTN

-4120 TCFTYK
+4120 TGFTYK

-4132 NDNSDGLTVLAGL
+4132 NDNRDGLTVLAGL

-4151 TVHSWKMR
+4151 TIHSWKMR
-4159 SGHPDNKNDYSC
+4159 SGHPTDTNEYSC

-4178 LPGKTE
+4178 LPDKTE
-4184 GNVDIDNEDVAGKY
+4184 GNVDIDNKNVAGGY

-4287 LKAPAYSKYNSE
+4287 LKAPAYSEYKSE
-4299 KDNKPIISK
+4299 DYNKPIISK

-4327 NNTNLSEGKDYYIKN
+4327 NNTKLSEGKDYYIKN
-4342 GIEGEYAKVNNTTK
+4342 GIEGEYAKVNTTTK
-4356 IFKKN
+4356 IFKK
-4361 TDGYAPVNNIKDVIA
+4361 DAEGYAPVNIKDVIA
-4376 GENYFCEVPRIYTYT
+4376 GNNYFCEVPRIYTYT

-4451 DGKWEFEDNTEW
+4451 DGKWEFEDKTEW
-4463 NITKKAAGY
+4463 NTTNKATGY

-4559 RAKEEKDVATGTTT
+4559 RAKKEKDVATGTTT

-4603 KAPRYGANA
+4603 KVPRYGANA

-4625 FVCGTGIFHGI
+4625 FVCGTGIFQGI

-4744 LRARYSNEATNPDDM
+4744 LRARYSNDATKPDDM

-4821 VKAGSSSASSSSPS
+4821 VKVASSSASSS
-4835 SSTPSSSS
+4835 T
-4843 PSSAPSSSSPSSF
+4843 PSSF

-4867 LFDANHA
+4867 LFDDNHA

-4935 AYNYLGGTMTTY
+4935 AYNYLGGIMTTY

-4960 KGDISKAT
+4960 KGDISKST
-4968 KTINGIFYPPVDDN
+4968 GKINGIFYPPVDDN
-4982 AKVFSDFSVKNDVT
+4982 AKVFSDFSVKDDVT

-5006 VDIDS
+5006 FDINS

-5016 DVVNKYLRYN
+5016 DVVNKNLSYN

-5106 LPFTVHKVVASINGE
+5106 LPFTIHKVVASINGE
-5121 ITHFYGIPTT
+5121 ITHFYGTPTA
-5131 DELSTPAL
+5131 DELSTPSR

-5145 HEYWLRGLTTVG
+5145 HEYWLRGLTTVD
-5157 KDGTDIA
+5157 KNGTDIA
-5164 ATFQRPGLTSDGLFM
+5164 ATFQRPDLTSDGLFM

-5187 TSAGSSSPSAGSG
+5187 TSAGSGSPSAGSG

-5240 YAAPHTY
+5240 YATPHTY

-5260 VRFPGDGYYEFDLSS
+5260 VRFPGEGYYEFDLSS
-5275 KFYNDILGKSEPEQ
+5275 KFYNDILGKSEPQQ

-5349 ISETSTATS
+5349 ISEASTATS
-5358 IMPFRT
+5358 VMPFRT
-5364 YMTAKTTKAKALSYA
+5364 YMTAKTTKAKAMSYA
-5379 PSMIKIAES
+5379 PYMIKIAES
-5388 TGIDKITPEIGVA
+5388 TGIDKIIPEIGVA
-5401 DKDDATGSYL
+5401 DKDEATGSYL
-5411 IVRPINNNKV
+5411 IVRPLTNNKV

-5464 KAKIMV
+5464 KTKIMV

>member
-17 FGILTILLLSTQ
+17 FGILTILLMSTQ

-82 KYFKLTADIDLSGG
+82 KYFKLTADIDLKNG

-139 AWSAWGL
+139 RWSAWGL
-146 FSTLQGSSST
+146 FSTLQGASST

-221 SKIGGISG
+221 TKIGGIAG
-229 NVQTDSK
+229 NIQDEGTY
-236 NETFRIFNIA
+236 RIFNIA
-246 ADTKINM
+246 ADTQINM
-253 LKNTSV
+253 LKNTGV
-259 FNNKFHI
+259 YNNKFCI

-273 SYDMKGGDNIIEPT
+273 SYDMNGGGNIIEPT
-287 NIYLFGNGLNIENTS
+287 NIYLFGKGLNVESSNSETNK
-302 TNINKGGITANCQ
+302 NINKGGITAKCQ
-315 NENNAKK
+315 NEGNANK
-322 YTSTWYYTQ
+322 YASTWYYTQ
-331 DVTGGKNLGIKVNA
+331 DVDGGKNLGKKVDA

-368 KNPWTFTNGA
+368 KNPWTFTNGTI
-378 LNMYSKIDVSLVEN
+378 NINSKIDVKLVEN

-397 DLQVSYTLTSNQFK
+397 DSKVSYTLTSNQFK

-421 GEAITPNKGS
+421 GEAITPNEGS

-440 SNKKRTGVVIIT
+440 SNKKRTGVIIIT
-452 NGNTGSVI
+452 DGNTNTVI
-460 LKKHFEIKPKYYS
+460 LKKYFEINPKYYS
-473 IDLYADSYSGGTGT
+473 IDLYADSYSGGMGT

-508 TWQMKDS
+508 TLQMKDS

-537 KYSWAFFKGKF
+537 KHNWAFFKGKF
-548 DGDGHTIDNMH
+548 DGDGHTINNMH

-570 AWGLFSVLN
+570 TWGLFSSLQSNN
-579 GQASDEA
+579 GSNEA
-586 RVCRITNLIIDNA
+586 EKCMVTNLIIDNA

-611 NGLNIGILAG
+611 QGLYIGIIAG
-621 ELAGGNSEIS
+621 EMIGGNIEIS
-631 NIIIRNSKITDNKET
+631 NIIIRKSKMTDNKET

-654 GGIVG
+654 GGIIG
-659 KAVDGQIYRIYN
+659 KAQDGQTYRIFN
-671 LSSEADINMFDHA
+671 LSAEVDINMFDHA
-684 SLKSGNTCLAEGIG
+684 SQRSSAYLAEGIG
-698 YYGVVNNSN
+698 YYGKVNTRDSR
-707 SFVILPTNIY
+707 VILPTNIY

-724 ANNRCKVGEVVGNR
+724 ADKDGRCKVGEVVGNR
-738 NVNAESGE
+738 TIDSGSGQA
-746 TATWYYAN
+746 ATWYYTNKASGPAN
-754 KTNSSSS
+754 NVMTS
-761 NIATNG
+761 G
-767 TQKSEVD
+767 TQKKVD
-774 FATTFASQNNLYISA
+774 EFATTFASQNNLYIST

-795 LNWSYTSGTGF
+795 LNWSYTIGNGF
-806 NFGSTKLTVKRGYN
+806 NFGSTKLTVKRDYN
-820 TIITAETIEGNA
+820 TIITAETVKGNA
-832 GNEKYFWY
+832 ANEKYFWY
-840 TSSDKKNWT
+840 TSTDKKNWT

-857 NDFSISLE
+857 NNFSISLE
-865 DYDQFVYALLEDGS
+865 YYDQYVYAILEDGS

-932 ETVAPTFDKSSL
+932 DTVAPTFDKSSL
-944 APTDKLSCHVI
+944 VPTDKLSCHVI
-955 VTTKDGVELLNK
+955 VTTQDGVELLNK

-1006 PATAVRTW
+1006 PETAVKTW

-1036 KSDQSVTNDGSDG
+1036 KSDQSVTNNGNDG
-1049 FPNNNDYYSS
+1049 FPCNNDYYSS

-1090 IEMYGGHYR
+1090 IEMYGGNSR

-1108 TRFQYLAFNRNP
+1108 TRFQYLTFNRNP

-1146 TNYQKMYQGDGTI
+1146 TNYTKPYLGDGTI

-1190 MDDALPHGREGFK
+1190 MEDALPHGREGFK

-1210 FSTICVGGRQTTDNR
+1210 FSTICVGGRQTTNNR

-1246 NFNDNHNENNSDLD
+1246 NFNDNHNDNQSTLD

-1287 RVVNGSLGARRNTSN
+1287 RVVNGSLGARRETSG

-1309 YMGRANILIDPEHS
+1309 YMGRANILIDPAQS
-1323 ENNNNTDI
+1323 ESNNKNTDV

-1350 GGQWIEN
+1350 GGQLVEN
-1357 PFYGYSTITIK
+1357 PFYGYSSITIK
-1368 GGTFLIPT
+1368 GGTFKIPSEC
-1376 KCTPEEIFSGIY
+1376 KPEEIFSGIY

-1400 DTNHT
+1400 DTYHT

-1417 TKSVMAFGNYYTA
+1417 TKSVMAFGNYDAA
-1430 KNNLCMYKC
+1430 KANLCMYNC

-1477 GGGSGYMSKDL
+1477 AGGSGYMSKDL
-1488 WIADSKPSTYGG
+1488 WKNNAIPSKEGG

-1505 AGETVTSLTINGGE
+1505 AGETVASLTINGGE

-1532 TDYYYATK
+1532 TDYYYSLDPK
-1540 AYNGNPDDYQEL
+1540 GGNAADYTDL

-1565 GKFHCPIFGGGY
+1565 GKFHCPVFGGGY

-1607 NGGTFFENIYGGGDM
+1607 NGGTFFKNIYGGGDM

-1629 NVIISDR
+1629 NVIISDS

-1650 IKRADTDY
+1650 IKRANSDY
-1658 TINNNTW
+1658 DIKDNTW
-1665 HPEKV
+1665 NPEKV

-1724 GKGRITDNNGKEL
+1724 GKGRITDGNDEGL
-1737 YTYAD
+1737 YTYAN

-1765 EDNYSINVI
+1765 EDNFSINVI
-1774 WNKKLDSTK
+1774 WNRKWNGKDK
-1783 ENFIEWDTN
+1783 EFIEWDDTN
-1792 KAKFFADG
+1792 KTKFFADG
-1800 KFLNPHNI
+1800 KFINPHNI
-1808 YGGGNLACNVTGKAT
+1808 YGGGNLACNVSGKAT
-1823 LNIQKGMTPFSL
+1823 LNILKGMTQFSL
-1835 LKTTEWKVAYDDN
+1835 LKTAEWKAAYDDN
-1848 NNPHFSVFGGGYG
+1848 NYPHFSVFGGGYG
-1861 LNTTVDNTDVT
+1861 LNTTVGNTDVT
-1872 VNVEGDYSVY
+1872 VNVEGNYGIY
-1882 DAEIEDDTEQLSK
+1882 DAEIEDNTEQLSK
-1895 GQTPLR
+1895 PLH
-1901 AKSDMNVFDNS
+1901 ANKDINVFDNS

-1921 AVLGGGYA
+1921 GVLGGGYA
-1929 GTVDND
+1929 GIVNGDTR
-1935 AKVTIDGKTFI
+1935 VTIDGKTFI

-1954 GDPKSTSNNETGKIG
+1954 GDPTSTSNNNTGKIG
-1969 GNTEVYVKGGNIYG
+1969 GKTEVYVKGGNIYG
-1983 DVFGGGAGVKP
+1983 DIFGGGAGVKP
-1994 KKDASSTYTYFTN
+1994 KNDTYFID
-2007 VAKVYETTKVE
+2007 VAKVVKTTKVE
-2018 VSDDAHVYGNVYG
+2018 VSDDANVYGNVYG

-2042 THDNPEAYFGNKPKS
+2042 KHADPKTYYGNKPKS
-2057 ISTFDQTNGKFI
+2057 TSTIDQTNGDFI
-2069 SYEATDYKSFVNIIG
+2069 SYKATDYKSFVNIVG

-2094 GKGLKKAEAPEYN
+2094 GKGLKKADAPEYN

-2149 GNTLVHVEGGML
+2149 GNTLVHIEGGML
-2161 GLNIFGGGYGDI
+2161 GLNVFGGGYGDI
-2173 PITNDKTDDNS
+2173 PLTNDKTDDNS
-2184 GQSTASSTLEQVLG
+2184 GQSTEMSTLEQVLG
-2198 KKDTK
+2198 KKDTNK
-2203 NEGTYA
+2203 EGTYA
-2209 CILGNTKVQID
+2209 NILGNTKVQID
-2220 GGEWLWDRK
+2220 GGAWLWDRK
-2229 ADKNGNITTWLDV
+2229 ADKNGNITTWLDA
-2242 QSDSEKVCENLDEFK
+2242 QSDSEKICDNLDEFK

-2269 GEITNAKAKAA
+2269 GEISNAKAKAA
-2280 MSRIINNKDTKEFFE
+2280 MSRIINDKDTKEFFE
-2295 LTDGDFGSASF
+2295 MTDGDFGSARF

-2322 GYDINGNSTG
+2322 GYDIDGTSKG

-2342 NHSPVTEIIGANGKS
+2342 NHSPVTDIIGANGKS
-2357 LNILDFTTLQ
+2357 LDILDFTTLQ

-2378 NNPQFSVFGAGYGAN
+2378 NSPQFSVFGAGYGVN

-2401 YAQAGAMIEENG
+2401 YAQTGAMIEQNG
-2413 TPNKI
+2413 NPYKI
-2418 NGKYFR
+2418 EGKKYR

-2443 IDYMAVS
+2443 MDYMAVS

-2472 RYYNTRMAWIL
+2472 RYYNTRMAWTL

-2494 GGGFSGYVKEDT
+2494 GGGFSGYVDEDT
-2506 YVETN
+2506 YVEAN
-2511 NQLTCYNIYGGGL
+2511 NQLACYNIYGGGL
-2524 GALPYG
+2524 GAIPYG
-2530 TLNETTDKD
+2530 TLNENKDKD
-2539 NHYDFGSVG
+2539 NHYDFGSVD

-2573 IRVSGNNIVSLDSKT
+2573 IRVSGNNIVSLDSKD

-2602 KTEVHIYGENVG
+2602 KTEVHVYGENVG

-2632 GDVANVGLNTQ
+2632 GDVANVGLDDQ
-2643 KATAK
+2643 KATAE
-2648 KIDDAESLSPSNF
+2648 KIDVAKSLTPSNF

-2673 SKIFA
+2673 SKVFA

-2712 PYNEFATGST
+2712 PYNKLATDST
-2722 TEYTSTSL
+2722 TDYTSNSL
-2730 NPSEEKYLVNPDATV
+2730 NPSDEIYLGNPAATV
-2745 NKDLMPSIMN
+2745 NKDLMPNIMN
-2755 SIYGGGQNGTVYGN
+2755 SVYGGGQNGTIYGN

-2778 LYYNIFGGGW
+2778 LYYNVFGGGW

-2864 EKDKDGNLVE
+2864 ERDKDGNLVE

-2969 SMMDI
+2969 SVMDI

-3155 YMAASDAAKIVNI
+3155 YIAASDAAKIVNI

-3205 VKKVH
+3205 VQK
-3210 DYDSDNQEGAIKI
+3210 SDNQVGAIKI

-3233 VFMGCNGEA
+3233 VFMGCNGES

-3258 LNGDVENGKELNLA
+3258 LNGDVENRKELNLA

-3282 NKGISTIYLSTEN
+3282 NKGFSTIYLSTEN

-3325 SESGDGLTNCN
+3325 SESGDGLTNCT

-3409 TIKNKFEP
+3409 TIKNQFKP
-3417 KEDNNA
+3417 KEENNA

-3437 TVRGDISV
+3437 TVRGDIV
-3445 ILQSDMLEGKS
+3445 IDFQSDMLKGKS

-3553 YSGYVWGSTQVK
+3553 YSGYVYGSTQVK

-3580 IYLLNRSDKN
+3580 IYLLDRTDKN
-3590 NKFIDHEGNT
+3590 NKYIDREGNT
-3600 ETGAILSD
+3600 ESGAILSN
-3608 LASETIKQ
+3608 LASESIKQ
-3616 DIKLIAGDIIS
+3616 NIKLIAGDIIS

-3640 TTEFVKNDCFE
+3640 TAKFVKTDCFE
-3651 KCISKPAS
+3651 KRVSLPA
-3659 PLTWNDINI
+3659 PLTWDDINI
-3668 KIGEAVYGG
+3668 QIGEAIYGG

-3699 RYNIDKAFTTENSRL
+3699 KYNIDKAFTTNNTHL
-3714 VDLAELPNGTTKGF
+3714 VGLDELPNKTTEGF
-3728 GGNTTILVADNSNPS
+3728 GGNTTILVADNSAPS
-3743 STRDHITISHQEMK
+3743 STLDTSSARDHIIISHQEMK

-3771 YKDKNGNYRYISL
+3771 YKDKKGNYRYISL
-3784 QDHYFYGGGEEYAK
+3784 QDHYFYGDGEEYAK

-3806 NIYVYD
+3806 YIYVYD

-3838 FAGTTINKPKIIN
+3838 FAGTTINNPKIIN

-3894 FAKNIALKGNKL
+3894 FAKNIALDDNKL
-3906 QGKTVNRARNY
+3906 QGKTVKRARNY

-3928 AVTSNVPFNEASKE
+3928 AVTSNVPFNDASKE
-3942 AWRNDT
+3942 VWRNDT
-3948 GEIPASGDYANKS
+3948 GEIPAFGDYANKS
-3961 YLEVKQSYIDQ
+3961 YLEVKQSYIDN
-3972 YKKDTDEATFQK
+3972 YKDADEATFQK

-4029 IEMNLIDVREDEG
+4029 IEMNLIDVRADEG

-4120 TCFTYK
+4120 TGFTYK

-4132 NDNSDGLTVLAGL
+4132 NDNRDGLTVLAGL

-4151 TVHSWKMR
+4151 TIHSWKMR
-4159 SGHPDNKNDYSC
+4159 SGHPKDTNEYSC

-4178 LPGKTE
+4178 LPDKTE
-4184 GNVDIDNEDVAGKY
+4184 GNVDIDNKDVAGGY

-4230 MNATGAFDSNN
+4230 MNATGAFDSKN

-4287 LKAPAYSKYNSE
+4287 LKAPAYSVYNSE
-4299 KDNKPIISK
+4299 KDNNPIISK

-4327 NNTNLSEGKDYYIKN
+4327 NNTNLSEGIDYYIKN
-4342 GIEGEYAKVNNTTK
+4342 GIEGEYAKVNTTTK
-4356 IFKKN
+4356 IFKKDA
-4361 TDGYAPVNNIKDVIA
+4361 DGYAPVNIKDVIA
-4376 GENYFCEVPRIYTYT
+4376 GDNYFCEVPRVYTYT

-4463 NITKKAAGY
+4463 DITKKAAGY

-4591 FINFIDTIGADG
+4591 FINFIDTIGEDG

-4625 FVCGTGIFHGI
+4625 FVCGTGIFQGI

-4683 CCFEQNPSSSP
+4683 CCFEQNPS
-4694 SSSEASSSLSDGV
+4694 LSDGV

-4744 LRARYSNEATNPDDM
+4744 LRARYSNDATNPDDM

-4821 VKAGSSSASSSSPS
+4821 VKAGSSSASSS
-4835 SSTPSSSS
+4835 T
-4843 PSSAPSSSSPSSF
+4843 PSSAPSSAPSSF

-4867 LFDANHA
+4867 LFDDNHA
-4874 ATTLAASNI
+4874 ATTLAASNF

-4935 AYNYLGGTMTTY
+4935 AYDYLGGTMTTY

-4960 KGDISKAT
+4960 KGDISKST
-4968 KTINGIFYPPVDDN
+4968 GKINGIFYPPVDDN
-4982 AKVFSDFSVKNDVT
+4982 AKVFSDFSVKDDVT

-5006 VDIDS
+5006 VDIDN

-5016 DVVNKYLRYN
+5016 DVVNNYLRYN
-5026 ESTRESLIKGHHVFT
+5026 ESTREALIKGHHVFT

-5074 APLPFTVTNR
+5074 APIPFTVTNR

-5121 ITHFYGIPTT
+5121 ITHFYGTPTA
-5131 DELSTPAL
+5131 DELSTPSL

-5157 KDGTDIA
+5157 KNGTDIA
-5164 ATFQRPGLTSDGLFM
+5164 ATFQRPGLTSEGLFM
-5179 PIAESSGS
+5179 PIAESSD
-5187 TSAGSSSPSAGSG
+5187 SPSAGSG

-5206 GSPSLSEGVSY
+5206 GSTSLSEGVSY

-5228 ESRLYNKDANPY
+5228 ESRLYNKKANPY
-5240 YAAPHTY
+5240 YAKKHIY
-5247 SNYPLLTSEVPYI
+5247 RNYPLLTSEVPYI
-5260 VRFPGDGYYEFDLSS
+5260 VRFPGESYYEFDLSS

-5289 TVAFNAYGYENMETS
+5289 TVAFNAYGYENMETP
-5304 YGSITIPVTKQMATT
+5304 YGSITIPVTEQMATT
-5319 KDGYTHCGT
+5319 KDGYSHCGT

-5340 SMNDKGNAF
+5340 GMNDKGNAF
-5349 ISETSTATS
+5349 ISDASTATS
-5358 IMPFRT
+5358 VMPFRT
-5364 YMTAKTTKAKALSYA
+5364 YMTAKTTKAKAMSYA
-5379 PSMIKIAES
+5379 PYMIKIAES

-5401 DKDDATGSYL
+5401 DKDEATGSYL
-5411 IVRPINNNKV
+5411 IVRPLTKNKV

-5464 KAKIMV
+5464 KTKIMV

>member
-1 MMRRTTYTSK
+1 MRRTTYTSK

-17 FGILTILLLSTQ
+17 FGILTILLMSTQ

-38 DLYAQNYAG
+38 DRYAQNYAG

-55 YLISNDKELAKLA
+55 YLISNDMELAKLA

-146 FSTLQGSSST
+146 FSTLQGASST

-229 NVQTDSK
+229 NVQTDGK

-259 FNNKFHI
+259 YNPKFHI

-273 SYDMKGGDNIIEPT
+273 SYDMNGGGNIIEPT
-287 NIYLFGNGLNIENTS
+287 NIYLFGKWINVESSNSETNK
-302 TNINKGGITANCQ
+302 NINKGGITAGCQ
-315 NENNAKK
+315 KESNANK
-322 YTSTWYYTQ
+322 YASTWYYTQ
-331 DVTGGKNLGIKVNA
+331 DVTGGKNLGTKVNA

-355 ANTLITTKSLEED
+355 ANKLITTKSLEED
-368 KNPWTFTNGA
+368 KNPWTFSNGTI
-378 LNMYSKIDVSLVEN
+378 NINSKIEVKLVEN

-397 DLQVSYTLTSNQFK
+397 DSKVSYTLTSNQFK

-421 GEAITPNKGS
+421 GEAITPNEGS

-440 SNKKRTGVVIIT
+440 SNKKRTGEVIIT
-452 NGNTGSVI
+452 DGNTGSVI
-460 LKKHFEIKPKYYS
+460 LKKHFEINPKYYS

-487 KEDPIIIS
+487 KDDPIIIS
-495 SDLELAKLARDVE
+495 SDLELAKLTRDIE
-508 TWQMKDS
+508 NWQMQDS
-515 KYFKLANDIS
+515 KYFKLANDIK
-525 LDKGLWMPIGNT
+525 LDKGIWMPIGNT
-537 KYSWAFFKGKF
+537 KYNWAFFKGKF
-548 DGDGHTIDNMH
+548 DGDGHTIANMH
-559 ICWKDNSGSWG
+559 ICWKDESYKNCS
-570 AWGLFSVLN
+570 WGLFSVLN
-579 GQASDEA
+579 GQANNEA
-586 RVCRITNLIIDNA
+586 GVCRVTNLIIENA
-599 VVEKEEGYMPVG
+599 VIEKEEGYMPVG
-611 NGLNIGILAG
+611 NSLNIGILAG
-621 ELAGGNSEIS
+621 ELFYGNSEIS
-631 NIIIRNSKITDNKET
+631 NIIIRNSKITDNNET

-654 GGIVG
+654 GGIIG
-659 KAVDGQIYRIYN
+659 KVTDWYIYRIFN
-671 LSSEADINMFDHA
+671 LASEVKINMLDHA
-684 SLKSGNTCLAEGIG
+684 NLRSNAYLAEGIG
-698 YYGVVNNSN
+698 YYGWVNNNDSY
-707 SFVILPTNIY
+707 VILPTNIY

-724 ANNRCKVGEVVGNR
+724 ANNRCNVGEVIGNR
-738 NVNAESGE
+738 IVDNGFGKI
-746 TATWYYAN
+746 ATWYYAN
-754 KTNSSSS
+754 KTNSSSY

-767 TQKSEVD
+767 TQKSEDD
-774 FATTFASQNNLYISA
+774 FATTFASQNNLYLSA

-795 LNWSYTSGTGF
+795 LNWTYAANKGF
-806 NFGSTKLTVKRGYN
+806 SFGSTKLTVKRGYT
-820 TIITAETIEGNA
+820 TIITAETTEGNA
-832 GNEKYFWY
+832 ENEKYFWY
-840 TSSDKKNWT
+840 TSTDKKNWT
-849 LQNENNAY
+849 LQNENNPY
-857 NDFSISLE
+857 NNFSIPLT
-865 DYDQFVYALLEDGS
+865 DFDQYVYAVLEDGS
-879 SQSGVAKIDARKV
+879 SQSGVAKIEARRA
-892 DAVMKTNEET
+892 DAVMKHKE
-902 NTLYIE
+902 NTIYID
-908 ITNNIWENNDKLNV
+908 INNNIWDNNENLNV
-922 TYSWVKNGKE
+922 TYSWVKNDVE
-932 ETVAPTFDKSSL
+932 VSTEPTFDKSSL
-944 APTDKLSCHVI
+944 VSTDKLSCHVI

-977 LCPAGVTVTTAD
+977 LCPAGATATTAE
-989 GKTISYNAGD
+989 GNKISYNQGN
-999 DSNDGLT
+999 DSNDGQS
-1006 PATAVRTW
+1006 PETAVRTW
-1014 KGAYSKLTVKGSWDD
+1014 KGAYSKLEKNGSWDD

-1036 KSDQSVTNDGSDG
+1036 TSDENVTNNTDNG
-1049 FPNNNDYYSS
+1049 FSSTGYWATNNSGHGNENTLD
-1059 SEKWENAKASSPF
+1059 KWNNAKKNSPLF
-1072 FRNTTI
+1072 KNATI
-1078 TGSWDGVDYKGV
+1078 RGSWGDVDYAGEIKIKGGNWW
-1090 IEMYGGHYR
+1090 ETGLT
-1099 NHSIAIFGD
+1099 IFGD
-1108 TRFQYLAFNRNP
+1108 TRFQYITFRRANENY
-1120 NNTEGD
+1120 D
-1126 YFDILYC
+1126 VLYC
-1133 QFYNLEMGEGIQM
+1133 NYNNLEMGEGIQM
-1146 TNYQKMYQGDGTI
+1146 KNYDQKFEGDGTLE
-1159 KGAVSTSFQIFGGFM
+1159 GAISTSFEIFGGTLNDARFRPLYK
-1174 DDNRFSPLST
+1174 DD
-1184 EGNLKK
+1184 NLKK
-1190 MDDALPHGREGFK
+1190 MEDSYPHGREGFK

-1210 FSTICVGGRQTTDNR
+1210 YSTICVGDRQIKNDM
-1225 NGVMGSPNMPI
+1225 NGIMGSPNMPI
-1236 KCTIDVDIDR
+1236 KCTIDIDIDR
-1246 NFNDNHNENNSDLD
+1246 EYNDTHKSENGNRTPTLD

-1275 DVDIII
+1275 DVDIVI

-1287 RVVNGSLGARRNTSN
+1287 RVVNGTLGNRREVNRDNDGYDDVYKNFPFNTF
-1302 YNAPYNT
+1302 
-1309 YMGRANILIDPEHS
+1309 MGRANILIDPALS
-1323 ENNNNTDI
+1323 ENNQNKDI

-1339 IYGGSTGRGFQ
+1339 IYGGSTGRAFDTNGF
-1350 GGQWIEN
+1350 IEN
-1357 PFYGYSTITIK
+1357 PFYGQSTITIK
-1368 GGTFLIPT
+1368 GGTFLIPSE
-1376 KCTPEEIFSGIY
+1376 CDSVNIFSGIY

-1400 DTNHT
+1400 DTHHT
-1405 TDERIPYWTNSS
+1405 TDDRIPYWTNSS
-1417 TKSVMAFGNYYTA
+1417 TKSVMAFGNYDAA
-1430 KNNLCMYKC
+1430 KANLCMYNC

-1453 LTNNKIIIEG
+1453 LTNNKINIEG

-1477 GGGSGYMSKDL
+1477 AGGSGYMSSDL
-1488 WIADSKPSTYGG
+1488 WKISGVKPSKEGG

-1505 AGETVTSLTINGGE
+1505 AGKTVASLTINGGE
-1519 FYCKNGIF
+1519 FHCSKGIF

-1532 TDYYYATK
+1532 TDYYYAK
-1540 AYNGNPDDYQEL
+1540 DNKGGNAADYTDL

-1565 GKFHCPIFGGGY
+1565 GKFHCPVFGGGY
-1577 GVADAKLLNSNNINT
+1577 GVADAKLLNSSDINT

-1607 NGGTFFENIYGGGDM
+1607 NGGTFFKNIYGGGDM

-1629 NVIISDR
+1629 NVIISDS

-1650 IKRADTDY
+1650 IKRANSDY
-1658 TINNNTW
+1658 NIKDNTW
-1665 HPEKV
+1665 NPEKV

-1724 GKGRITDNNGKEL
+1724 GKGRITDDYGYAIADKGL

-1774 WNKKLDSTK
+1774 WNRKLDSTK

-1792 KAKFFADG
+1792 KAEFFANG

-1808 YGGGNLACNVTGKAT
+1808 YGGGNLACKVTGKAT

-1861 LNTTVDNTDVT
+1861 LNTTVGNTDVT
-1872 VNVEGDYSVY
+1872 VNVEGNYDIY

-1901 AKSDMNVFDNS
+1901 AKGEMNVFDNS

-1929 GTVDND
+1929 GTVDKD

-2007 VAKVYETTKVE
+2007 VAKVDETTKVE

-2042 THDNPEAYFGNKPKS
+2042 THDDPKTYYANKPKS
-2057 ISTFDQTNGKFI
+2057 ISTFDQTNGDFI
-2069 SYEATDYKSFVNIIG
+2069 SYKATDYKSFVNIVG

-2295 LTDGDFGSASF
+2295 LADGDFGSASF

-2322 GYDINGNSTG
+2322 GYGIDGKSTG
-2332 DGTGEAIVEI
+2332 AGTGEAIVEI

-2357 LNILDFTTLQ
+2357 LDILDFTTLQ

-2418 NGKYFR
+2418 DGKYFR

-2443 IDYMAVS
+2443 MDYMAVS

-2494 GGGFSGYVKEDT
+2494 GGGFSGYVTDST
-2506 YVETN
+2506 YVEAN
-2511 NQLTCYNIYGGGL
+2511 NQLACYNIYGGGL
-2524 GALPYG
+2524 GARPYG
-2530 TLNETTDKD
+2530 TLNENKDKD
-2539 NHYDFGSVG
+2539 NNYDFGSVD
-2548 GNSKVFFKSGNVA
+2548 GNSKVFIKSGNVA
-2561 RNVYGGGAGIES
+2561 KNVYGGGAGIES
-2573 IRVSGNNIVSLDSKT
+2573 IRVSGDNIVSLDSKT

-2593 FPDMARVKG
+2593 FPYMARVKG
-2602 KTEVHIYGENVG
+2602 KTEVHVYGENVG

-2632 GDVANVGLNTQ
+2632 GDVANVGLDKQ
-2643 KATAK
+2643 KATAE
-2648 KIDDAESLSPSNF
+2648 KIDVAKSLTPSNF

-2678 GGNGRTADVCGDYTK
+2678 GGKGRTADVCGDYTK

-2712 PYNEFATGST
+2712 PYNKFAKGST

-2730 NPSEEKYLVNPDATV
+2730 NPSDEKYLVNPDATV
-2745 NKDLMPSIMN
+2745 NKDLMPNIMN
-2755 SIYGGGQNGTVYGN
+2755 SVYGGCQNGTIYGN

-2778 LYYNIFGGGW
+2778 LYYNVFGGGW

-2842 ATQKFKVNHNIY
+2842 AIQKFKVNHNIY

-2864 EKDKDGNLVE
+2864 ERDKDGNLVE

-2934 LNDSHI
+2934 LSDSHI

-3011 TDINIKAI
+3011 TDIDIKAI

-3037 KVVIGSQDSK
+3037 KVVIGSQEGK

-3080 YFKDNGGT
+3080 YFKDNGGK

-3174 TNKVNIDIKGNSTS
+3174 TNKVNINIKGNSTS
-3188 DIITI
+3188 DGITI

-3199 GGNSAS
+3199 GGNSAT
-3205 VKKVH
+3205 VQKVH

-3282 NKGISTIYLSTEN
+3282 NKGISTLYLSTEN
-3295 AQRPLVYPHLLDL
+3295 AQRPLVYPHLLDI
-3308 YFQSVETDI
+3308 YFQPVETDI
-3317 QGQLTWNG
+3317 QGELTWNDSKTG
-3325 SESGDGLTNCN
+3325 ESLTNCT

-3349 SVYPN
+3349 NVYPN

-3409 TIKNKFEP
+3409 TIKNQFKP
-3417 KEDNNA
+3417 KIENEA

-3445 ILQSDMLEGKS
+3445 VLQSDMLKGKS
-3456 KEKLDNSNDFLSSKP
+3456 RTMLDKSNEYLGSKP
-3471 QYSALNVYGAGY
+3471 EFSALNVYGAGY
-3483 GMESYV
+3483 GMDSYV

-3494 VRVAEGMKCD
+3494 VIVAEGMKCD
-3504 TVSTT
+3504 TLSTT

-3580 IYLLNRSDKN
+3580 IYLLERTDKN
-3590 NKFIDHEGNT
+3590 NKYIDREGNT
-3600 ETGAILSD
+3600 ESGAILSN
-3608 LASETIKQ
+3608 LASESIKQ
-3616 DIKLIAGDIIS
+3616 NIKLIAGDIIS

-3640 TTEFVKNDCFE
+3640 TTEFVKDNCFE
-3651 KCISKPAS
+3651 KRGSSPAS
-3659 PLTWNDINI
+3659 PLTWDDINI

-3689 NDSTVLKYTD
+3689 NDSTVLKYTEK
-3699 RYNIDKAFTTENSRL
+3699 YNIDKAFTTNNTRL
-3714 VDLAELPNGTTKGF
+3714 VGLNELPNKTTEGF
-3728 GGNTTILVADNSNPS
+3728 GGNTTILVADNSDTT

-3757 SIVLPKGTDLFGYY
+3757 SIVLPNGTDLFGYY
-3771 YKDKNGNYRYISL
+3771 YKDKKGNYRYISL
-3784 QDHYFYGGGEEYAK
+3784 QDHYFYGDGEEYAK

-3806 NIYVYD
+3806 YIYVYD

-3838 FAGTTINKPKIIN
+3838 FAGTTINNPKIIN

-3894 FAKNIALKGNKL
+3894 FAKNIALDGNKL
-3906 QGKTVNRARNY
+3906 QGKTVKRARNY

-3942 AWRNDT
+3942 AWRNDI
-3948 GEIPASGDYANKS
+3948 GEVPAAGEYANKS
-3961 YLEVKQSYIDQ
+3961 YLDVKQSYIDN
-3972 YKKDTDEATFQK
+3972 YNNDEATFQK

-4029 IEMNLIDVREDEG
+4029 IEMNLIDVRADEG
-4042 GGYVYADNVHKRDNG
+4042 GGYVYADNVHKRENG
-4057 NNPDFLETTGNF
+4057 NKPDFLETTGNF

-4083 DCFPTGFSGLKTN
+4083 DCFPTGFYGLDAEGKAN
-4096 DPDSEIDVHYWYVT
+4096 PDAKIDVHYWYVT

-4120 TCFTYK
+4120 TGFTYK

-4151 TVHSWKMR
+4151 AVHSWKMR
-4159 SGHPDNKNDYSC
+4159 SGHPTDTNEYSC

-4178 LPGKTE
+4178 LPTGAK
-4184 GNVDIDNEDVAGKY
+4184 GNVDIDNEDVAGGY

-4205 SSYTYSN
+4205 SSYTYSDPKAAN
-4212 PEASDTED
+4212 IDA

-4230 MNATGAFDSNN
+4230 MNGSTVT
-4241 YIRQALP
+4241 YIQRNLP
-4248 SELNNGDAKISFE
+4248 TKLNDGDAKISFE
-4261 LSDNVNNT
+4261 LSDNINNT

-4287 LKAPAYSKYNSE
+4287 LKAPAYSEY
-4299 KDNKPIISK
+4299 KDSSNNKPIISK

-4315 TLSATGNYEKVE
+4315 TYSDGKYNPVTGSKLSAGTK
-4327 NNTNLSEGKDYYIKN
+4327 YYIKN
-4342 GIEGEYAKVNNTTK
+4342 GIEGEYAEINPSK
-4356 IFKKN
+4356 IYQKD
-4361 TDGYAPVNNIKDVIA
+4361 TEGYASVEISDVTV
-4376 GENYFCEVPRIYTYT
+4376 GNNYFCEVPRVYTYT

-4431 DQAFS
+4431 DQTFS

-4463 NITKKAAGY
+4463 DTTNKATGY

-4559 RAKEEKDVATGTTT
+4559 RAKEEKEAGTTT
-4573 VPFAEPR
+4573 VPLAEPR

-4625 FVCGTGIFHGI
+4625 FVCGTGIFQGV

-4655 ENQGQIYNLGL
+4655 ENRGQIYNLGL

-4683 CCFEQNPSSSP
+4683 CCFEQAP
-4694 SSSEASSSLSDGV
+4694 SSLSDGV

-4744 LRARYSNEATNPDDM
+4744 LRARYSNDATNPEGM

-4821 VKAGSSSASSSSPS
+4821 VKAPSSASSSS
-4835 SSTPSSSS
+4835 T
-4843 PSSAPSSSSPSSF
+4843 SSAPSSSSPSSF

-4874 ATTLAASNI
+4874 ATTLTASNI

-4947 VHQPSITAIDFTC
+4947 VHQPSITAIDFSC

-4968 KTINGIFYPPVDDN
+4968 GTINGIFYPPVDDN
-4982 AKVFSDFSVKNDVT
+4982 AKVFSDFSVKDDVT

-5011 DTEAY
+5011 NTEAY
-5016 DVVNKYLRYN
+5016 DVVNKYLSYN
-5026 ESTRESLIKGHHVFT
+5026 ERTRELLIKGHHVFK

-5121 ITHFYGIPTT
+5121 ITHFYGTPSA
-5131 DELSTPAL
+5131 DELSNPAT

-5157 KDGTDIA
+5157 KNGTDIA
-5164 ATFQRPGLTSDGLFM
+5164 ATFQRPGLTSEGLFM

-5187 TSAGSSSPSAGSG
+5187 TSAGSS
-5200 STSAGS
+5200 
-5206 GSPSLSEGVSY
+5206 SPSLSEGVSY

-5240 YAAPHTY
+5240 YATPHTY

-5260 VRFPGDGYYEFDLSS
+5260 VRFPGEGYYEFDLSS

-5340 SMNDKGNAF
+5340 GMNDKGNAF
-5349 ISETSTATS
+5349 ISESSTATS
-5358 IMPFRT
+5358 VMPFRT
-5364 YMTAKTTKAKALSYA
+5364 YITAKTTKAKALSYA
-5379 PSMIKIAES
+5379 PYMIKIAES

-5464 KAKIMV
+5464 KTKIMV